1 MNFLPVI
8 VYSLIYAA
16 LNVSGAALVKSEL
29 QTYKLASLRDY
40 FFLLFRWKVM
50 AGFAIILI
58 SALVLFKALSMAKF
72 SLVNPVA
79 SGINFV
85 FTLAVGYFVFSDRIT
100 WVHMVGLAL
109 ILSGILMISLVE
121 R

>member
-1 MNFLPVI
+1 
-8 VYSLIYAA
+8 
-16 LNVSGAALVKSEL
+16 
-29 QTYKLASLRDY
+29 
-40 FFLLFRWKVM
+40 M

-100 WVHMVGLAL
+100 WVHMIGLAL
-109 ILSGILMISLVE
+109 ILSGIVMISLVE